1 MNIFESFKGLPH
13 RRGRLELER
22 ISEREAILWLSNPA
36 ARNAMSIG
44 MMHQLK
50 SIVEDLENSPP
61 NILIIRGKNRHFCA
75 GGDLDDVKGYLIED
89 GMGSAMCEWMTEWT
103 HRLQQLPTFIIVA
116 LEGAAVGGGAEL
128 LTLGDWIVAEKN
140 SKIGFVQARL
150 GVTTG
155 WGGGARLI
163 QRIGKVR
170 ATQLL
175 AMSPIL
181 SAIEAHEVGLIDHV
195 ADSVDSILEEQRAR
209 LMKQPPKTFTRLM
222 TWLHQDHEE
231 QAEQKTFSETWGADE
246 HRFALGVPFKSSGM
260 SETNT

>member
-1 MNIFESFKGLPH
+1 MDRFESFKGLPH

-22 ISEREAILWLSNPA
+22 VSEREAILWLSNPD
-36 ARNAMSIG
+36 ARNAMSIA

-50 SIVEDLENSPP
+50 SIVEELENSPP

-75 GGDLDDVKGYLIED
+75 GGDLDDVKEYLIGDE
-89 GMGSAMCEWMTEWT
+89 MGSAMCEWMTEWT
-103 HRLQQLPTFIIVA
+103 NRLQQLPTFIIVV
-116 LEGAAVGGGAEL
+116 LEGAAIGGGAEL
-128 LTLGDWIVAEKN
+128 LTLGDWILAERN

-155 WGGGARLI
+155 WGGGTRLI

-175 AMSPIL
+175 AMSPIF
-181 SAIEAHEVGLIDHV
+181 SATEAHDIGLVDNV
-195 ADSVDSILEEQRAR
+195 TDSIDTVLEEKRRR

-222 TWLHQDHEE
+222 TWLHQDNEDQTE
-231 QAEQKTFSETWGADE
+231 QRTFSETWGTDE
-246 HRFALGVPFKSSGM
+246 HRFALGIPSESSGM